1 MTAVTAPVRRPL
13 GDRTGPSGGV
23 GPSGVVDAVRARAGV
38 ATALTIAALLASLLG
53 LAVFHAQITQ
63 QSYELDRLEEQIVER
78 QIDLDAARLELAAL
92 ESPTRLQSQASSL
105 GLDRPEVVEYLQP
118 SDDIVDHVLSTRP
131 VGHSA
136 AP

>member
-1 MTAVTAPVRRPL
+1 MTAVTAPVRRPV
-13 GDRTGPSGGV
+13 GDQTGPSPV
-23 GPSGVVDAVRARAGV
+23 GVVAAVRERAGV
-38 ATALTIAALLASLLG
+38 ATALTITALLLSLLG

-78 QIDLDAARLELAAL
+78 QLDLDTARLELAAL

-118 SDDIVDHVLSTRP
+118 SDEIVDHVLSTAP
-131 VGHSA
+131 VGQSA

>member
-1 MTAVTAPVRRPL
+1 MTAVTAPVRRPV
-13 GDRTGPSGGV
+13 GEQTGPSPV
-23 GPSGVVDAVRARAGV
+23 GVVAAVRERAGV
-38 ATALTIAALLASLLG
+38 ATALTIVALLLSLLG

-78 QIDLDAARLELAAL
+78 QLDLDTARLELAAL

-105 GLDRPEVVEYLQP
+105 GLDRPAVVEYLQP
-118 SDDIVDHVLSTRP
+118 SDEIIDHVLSTGS
-131 VGHSA
+131 VGQSA

>member
-13 GDRTGPSGGV
+13 GERPGSTPVGV
-23 GPSGVVDAVRARAGV
+23 AAAVRERAGV
-38 ATALTIAALLASLLG
+38 ATALTITALLLSLLG

-78 QIDLDAARLELAAL
+78 RVDLDTARLELAAL
-92 ESPTRLQSQASSL
+92 ESPTRLQNQASSL

-118 SDDIVDHVLSTRP
+118 SDEIVDHVLSTTP
-131 VGHSA
+131 EGQPA